1 MAGGR
6 RTRPSAVTVPC
17 TGSDSLQ
24 VRGST
29 TRDEGNFMGN
39 PVDSDTVA
47 LLNGCE
53 NLALYARRVDLNS
66 RVKEIRRS

>member
-1 MAGGR
+1 
-6 RTRPSAVTVPC
+6 
-17 TGSDSLQ
+17 
-24 VRGST
+24 
-29 TRDEGNFMGN
+29 MGN

-47 LLNGCE
+47 LLDGSE